1 MHPKPMWMVMSMTYP
16 KGIQDTMIQTLGYH
30 RSEAALYGRF
40 IKYSRLNQLLD
51 IVLPVVPQEVN
62 VYIDM
67 TQMLMPIYH
76 FDTISDPL
84 GLLATMI
91 NLPLHYRNFF
101 KRSGVKSNIFLI
113 YSTNDSVNNYRFL
126 GSYDLKHRTLKE
138 NNPAVK
144 DIIEHNI
151 ELMATICPYFPG
163 IYLKR
168 GTVEPTVIAYH
179 LIDTFV
185 RKGLDIPTFFI
196 TSTDYAFQLP
206 AVLKNVLLVYKRM
219 EKDKETET
227 NEDKSFI
234 VDHANALSFYILK
247 SKNVDIREKKYR
259 LPEQPWVSPFMVL
272 AGLPC
277 RSIKS
282 LCTFRQAL
290 DVLNHIQ
297 DDYGVMTPEALYN
310 AYQDKVNKAS
320 VYPKEELYQR
330 YYAVDLD
337 YQLKLYREM
346 PESLEYSFLND
357 LDDPQALYDIVSLY
371 FKGSNI
377 INTGML

>member
-1 MHPKPMWMVMSMTYP
+1 
-16 KGIQDTMIQTLGYH
+16 
-30 RSEAALYGRF
+30 
-40 IKYSRLNQLLD
+40 
-51 IVLPVVPQEVN
+51 
-62 VYIDM
+62 M
-67 TQMLMPIYH
+67 TQMVMPMYH
-76 FDTISDPL
+76 FDNISDPM

-101 KRSGVKSNIFLI
+101 NRSGVKSNIFLI
-113 YSTNDSVNNYRFL
+113 YSTNDSVINYRFL
-126 GSYDLKHRTLKE
+126 GSYDLKHRILKE

-144 DIIEHNI
+144 NIIEHNV
-151 ELMATICPYFPG
+151 ELMATICPYLPG

-168 GTVEPTVIAYH
+168 GTVEPTVIACH

-185 RKGLDIPTFFI
+185 RKGIDIPTLFI

-219 EKDKETET
+219 EKDKENES

-247 SKNVDIREKKYR
+247 SKNVDIMDRGFR
-259 LPEQPWVSPFMVL
+259 LPNYPWVSPFLVL

-282 LCTFRQAL
+282 ICTFRQAL

-297 DDYGVMTPEALYN
+297 DNYGVMTPEVLYN
-310 AYQDKVNKAS
+310 AYQDKVAKAS
-320 VYPKEELYQR
+320 LYPREELYQR
-330 YYAVDLD
+330 YYAVDLE
-337 YQLKLYREM
+337 YQLKMYREI

-357 LDDPQALYDIVSLY
+357 LNDTQALYDIINLY
-371 FKGSNI
+371 FKGSNTVNI
-377 INTGML
+377 GML